1 MEGALADG
9 SVYIFAS
16 LLTYS
21 NTNGKEALTTHGYTI
36 ACGNIILSYYNCI
49 KETWKGLDIVAE
61 SKPWDSTLKRLIQ
74 INPTTFVKWL
84 VPGAVFIKERPHELE
99 NQKREVDALLEIFI
113 E

>member
-1 MEGALADG
+1 
-9 SVYIFAS
+9 
-16 LLTYS
+16 
-21 NTNGKEALTTHGYTI
+21 
-36 ACGNIILSYYNCI
+36 
-49 KETWKGLDIVAE
+49 VAE

-84 VPGAVFIKERPHELE
+84 VQGAVFIKERPHELE